1 MKNRIFLTAV
11 SILLILFFANESS
24 FSQTQQTRYLKQH
37 KSYFLKEH
45 LQQTEDML
53 LQALYTESVD
63 MKPSAVQTI
72 RELEEIFPTES
83 FSLFIKPLSDLI
95 QDENA
100 EIQVRILSA
109 LALDK
114 LHSDK
119 GDKIIY
125 DVARNTANES
135 LKNICSALAIESFK
149 TNQNISSK

>member
-24 FSQTQQTRYLKQH
+24 FPQTQQTRYFKQH

-119 GDKIIY
+119 VDKIIY